1 MKKTL
6 FGKNKNG
13 RNYLLYKMITNSK
26 FPTKTSQLS
35 FTRNPGN
42 MYNRIALDDYPKDLE
57 KVLLEELK
65 QNCDFF
71 KTK

>member
-1 MKKTL
+1 
-6 FGKNKNG
+6 
-13 RNYLLYKMITNSK
+13 MITNSK